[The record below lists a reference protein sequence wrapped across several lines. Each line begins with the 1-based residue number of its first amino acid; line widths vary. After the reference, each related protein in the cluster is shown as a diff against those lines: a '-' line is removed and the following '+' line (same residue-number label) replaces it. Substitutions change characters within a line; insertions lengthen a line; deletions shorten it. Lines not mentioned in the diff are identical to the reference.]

1 METKKLRFY
10 GLLII
15 LAIVLSPQLL
25 LSQVSMNA
33 TGSYSQ
39 NFNSLSQSG
48 GSNNFTNN
56 STIPSWY
63 IQRETGN
70 TNPNSYA
77 ASTGSSSSGS
87 FYSFGS
93 SGNSDRALGQVPSG
107 STNDMAIGLLLRNTS
122 GVTITSIS
130 VSYTL
135 EQWRKGADN
144 SQGLSFTYETSS
156 SIITNLDP
164 NISSGSGWNTVSGL
178 NLNGPISSGPDDVSL
193 NGNSASNRVS
203 VTNVSINGL
212 SLGNGDY
219 IMLRWLDIN
228 SIGNDHGLS
237 IDDVTINYTVPS
249 FIFLND
255 ISTNNNSS
263 NPYTTNQ
270 LVDTNAS
277 ASGIG
282 RGPGVDYESENGG
295 YAGNNYTTSSS
306 LDSNDYMYFTITPN
320 VGYQLNFNSF
330 DYQEERTNSDGPEDF
345 SFRSSLDNY
354 GSSILT
360 YNLTNE
366 NPNNRS
372 IGLGASQYQ
381 NVQSAITFRL
391 FGWDAPGGSSND
403 REYSINSF
411 AFLGTVTMIPPAVSN
426 TTPTA
431 ICNNGSGSVTVTGNN
446 LIHITSVTVGGTPVS
461 IDSKTNTQLVVTVPQ
476 GVSGLLTVTN
486 AAGSANGATITL
498 LNAVTYY
505 EDEDG
510 DGFGNPSSSVSN
522 CTGQPVGYVI
532 NNSDI
537 NDNLVTYIDTD
548 GDGFGSITMA
558 PSGVTNNLDTD
569 DNLVTYIDADGD
581 GFGSIAMAPSGVT
594 NNTDCDDDLLLYED
608 LDSDGF
614 GSLVLVACGG
624 VTNNTDTNDNLL
636 TYIDSDNDGF
646 GFTTLAPNGVTN
658 NTDCNDTNN
667 TVYPGAPEICY
678 DGLDNDCNAVIDDG
692 CTPITSVVQAT
703 QCGVTL
709 DAVNSYVYAN
719 IVPGAQGYRFR
730 VTNLSTNQVQT
741 IDQLLRAFRITQL
754 TNYAFNTEYSV
765 EVSVRIN
772 NVWQPFYGTPC
783 NVSTPDTTTQIQTS
797 QCNTTMTNVSN
808 AIFADIVPFA
818 TGYRF
823 RVTNTLNPI
832 DVQTIDR
839 PIRDFRMSSLSN
851 IQYNTTYNVEVAVR
865 NTDGTY
871 LSYGSVCNI
880 NTPLFPTTGIQDAQC
895 DDYEVTSNTEIL
907 FAESYPGAEQ
917 YRFLL
922 ENIGQPYSQTFDR
935 PLRTV
940 TLNNF
945 TGLLPSTVYTIRV
958 AIQLNGVWG
967 PYGKSCSI
975 ITPGSERPIQEVN
988 GLNQN
993 ATIEFKAIAYPN
1005 PFVNSFSVDL
1015 QTAKN
1020 EKVNVTIYDIT
1031 GRLLEVNELNLAD
1044 TSKFLFGGHY
1054 PSGVYNVIVT
1064 QGDLKKT
1071 VRVVK
1076 Q

>member
-1 METKKLRFY
+1 M
-10 GLLII
+10 
-15 LAIVLSPQLL
+15 SP
-25 LSQVSMNA
+25 
-33 TGSYSQ
+33 
-39 NFNSLSQSG
+39 
-48 GSNNFTNN
+48 
-56 STIPSWY
+56 
-63 IQRETGN
+63 
-70 TNPNSYA
+70 
-77 ASTGSSSSGS
+77 STGSSSSGS

-658 NTDCNDTNN
+658 NTDCNDANIALFT
-667 TVYPGAPEICY
+667 TYSFYADTDGDGYGAGSLVSVCAVDATTPPTGY
-678 DGLDNDCNAVIDDG
+678 SLDNKDCAPTDATKWRSTLLYIDNDGDGYDNGNENVCWGATVPTGYSATTLGNDCDDTNPLRNLTNPCETVVTVKMIIEGYYDADAQAMRPVMMNQGVGSSATDVDTVTIELRDATTYELVASASAMLQTNGNAVATFTTAPSGSFYIVVKHRNALETWSANPVAVGASPSTYDFTTAASQAYGDNMKMLAEGVYGFYSGDINQDGFVEASDFPFLFNDIDNFVEGYHPTDLNGDG
-692 CTPITSVVQAT
+692 FVEASDFPFLFNNI
-703 QCGVTL
+703 
-709 DAVNSYVYAN
+709 DAF
-719 IVPGAQGYRFR
+719 IE
-730 VTNLSTNQVQT
+730 
-741 IDQLLRAFRITQL
+741 LLR
-754 TNYAFNTEYSV
+754 
-765 EVSVRIN
+765 
-772 NVWQPFYGTPC
+772 
-783 NVSTPDTTTQIQTS
+783 
-797 QCNTTMTNVSN
+797 
-808 AIFADIVPFA
+808 
-818 TGYRF
+818 
-823 RVTNTLNPI
+823 
-832 DVQTIDR
+832 
-839 PIRDFRMSSLSN
+839 
-851 IQYNTTYNVEVAVR
+851 
-865 NTDGTY
+865 
-871 LSYGSVCNI
+871 
-880 NTPLFPTTGIQDAQC
+880 
-895 DDYEVTSNTEIL
+895 
-907 FAESYPGAEQ
+907 
-917 YRFLL
+917 
-922 ENIGQPYSQTFDR
+922 PY
-935 PLRTV
+935 
-940 TLNNF
+940 
-945 TGLLPSTVYTIRV
+945 
-958 AIQLNGVWG
+958 
-967 PYGKSCSI
+967 
-975 ITPGSERPIQEVN
+975 
-988 GLNQN
+988 
-993 ATIEFKAIAYPN
+993 
-1005 PFVNSFSVDL
+1005 
-1015 QTAKN
+1015 
-1020 EKVNVTIYDIT
+1020 
-1031 GRLLEVNELNLAD
+1031 
-1044 TSKFLFGGHY
+1044 
-1054 PSGVYNVIVT
+1054 
-1064 QGDLKKT
+1064 
-1071 VRVVK
+1071 
-1076 Q
+1076 